1 MATKVFLDINIL
13 VDFFD
18 ITREENKTALQLFKY
33 IEDKEIIAF
42 TSESVLCTTLYL
54 IQRRYSVVIVKEL
67 AKNLL
72 AFVEIIPCNN
82 KRFMESLMID
92 FDDIEDTV
100 IYNLALNS
108 KLDFFITN
116 DKLAIK
122 KLSTLALP
130 VVSTRDFLNHI
141 KG

>member
-18 ITREENKTALQLFKY
+18 ITREENKSALKLFKY
-33 IEDKEIIAF
+33 IEAKEIIAF

-54 IQRRYSVVIVKEL
+54 IQRRYSAVVVKEL

-122 KLSTLALP
+122 KLSTLVLP
-130 VVSTRDFLNHI
+130 VVSTRDFLNLI
-141 KG
+141 KD